1 MAAWV
6 FYPVRSPP
14 QAPGGGR
21 HDPTPV
27 GSVPRVR
34 HSPPGVVGRSPRRG
48 LRSGWRLARLK
59 QAPLVVV
66 LAGPSPLGPPCPT
79 WLARSLAHS
88 LTHSPDRCG
97 EVMLPRAGPKPRQTR
112 DGDVHGERGFSSRS
126 ACGPLASPL
135 PPVGG
140 GGKAGVRTPARPRSP
155 VPCGVGGAGVLRRG
169 RHSRLLACSASCLAS
184 GPPPRRGRAAPPP
197 RHVPPRRGVSVSRLG
212 PLRCPWSAPG
222 CPSGARGRAAA
233 SLPVPS
239 ESSRVTPAV
248 VVSPERLS

>member
-1 MAAWV
+1 MGLLPRALPAAGTRWWPARPHPRRLRAACQAFPAWGRWPLSSERTEEWV
-6 FYPVRSPP
+6 
-14 QAPGGGR
+14 APGE
-21 HDPTPV
+21 
-27 GSVPRVR
+27 
-34 HSPPGVVGRSPRRG
+34 
-48 LRSGWRLARLK
+48 AE
-59 QAPLVVV
+59 
-66 LAGPSPLGPPCPT
+66 AGPSGGCPRRA
-79 WLARSLAHS
+79 LPSGASLPHMARS

-140 GGKAGVRTPARPRSP
+140 GGEAGVRTPARPRSP